1 MAVITIEIDGAERDM
16 LGQLAAQ
23 AGLSEDA
30 LVEQWTRQRIVH
42 ERERMTGGGTPIS
55 PQTRREAGGTA

>member
-1 MAVITIEIDGAERDM
+1 MAVITIEIDGAERDT

-30 LVEQWTRQRIVH
+30 LVEQWTRQRLVH
-42 ERERMTGGGTPIS
+42 EREKLTGGGNPMS
-55 PQTRREAGGTA
+55 PRARREAGSAE